1 MLLQELIEILVKDFE
16 CDAAVAPENE
26 RTPHLNHI
34 AATLGVFQQG
44 SLEDL
49 HLHFCLLQELLL
61 AFNQLQGN
69 ELFLF
74 MIEDLKDFSKRTAP
88 QLRNDFVT
96 VGDTV
101 LHHHLRVTLPIS
113 EVAAAEDSAGP
124 NIEELISRDFLLF

>member
-49 HLHFCLLQELLL
+49 HLHFCLLQKLLL
-61 AFNQLQGN
+61 AFNQLEGN

-74 MIEDLKDFSKRTAP
+74 MIKHFEDLSKRTAP

-113 EVAAAEDSAGP
+113 KVAAAEDSAGP